1 MSFANNPYRGRET
14 RKAVGDAVSF
24 IPAAFIN
31 FENATVALRLNG
43 RVVYVNNA
51 HRYYTVE
58 APCNGHR
65 IRESFIF

>member
-1 MSFANNPYRGRET
+1 MNFADPYRGRDA
-14 RKAVGDAVSF
+14 RKAVGDAVVFTPS
-24 IPAAFIN
+24 AFIR
-31 FENATVALRLNG
+31 FSRGEAPLRLNG
-43 RVVYVNNA
+43 RVVYVNDA